1 MIRNKAMPQ
10 LEYLADVHSRVH
22 FCRDAVLVRL
32 KGGLEKLVCRDYG
45 AEKKESYDLYLDG
58 VPLVETYIPGCGT
71 CSTRLSAGYGDG
83 LMKHEACL
91 VVRDGLNAGFAG
103 LKKSVGILAP
113 FVGLM
118 NSGLYVVADF
128 DLFPVQNHGEFC
140 EYFWDVPE
148 YSTELHFRHA
158 WGEPHMLD
166 APLFLAPSQRAA
178 QMNPEQV
185 EHYRQRLDEG
195 DAFPRAVALY
205 LNGGVALLLD
215 GHHKAAACAAEGLPV
230 KTLVIFPV
238 DNAKKL
244 DPSLSAGKRLYFHH
258 AKGWNRTVAPLI
270 LRDGQG
276 EELGRVSCLQKMKRN
291 RVAVEP
297 LPEME
302 WGRVP
307 DDYRTQSFF
316 KYPNARLLA
325 AGTLISPDQ
334 VRSLIKEE
342 MPKVKGA
349 HDMELIKHLRC
360 YAELFPNSK
369 WLSISERL
377 WLNRPDGDFYF

>member
-1 MIRNKAMPQ
+1 MPQ
-10 LEYLADVHSRVH
+10 LECLADVHSRVH

-45 AEKKESYDLYLDG
+45 SEKKEAYDLYLDG

-83 LMKHEACL
+83 LMKQEECL
-91 VVRDGLNAGFAG
+91 AVRDGLNAGFNG
-103 LKKSVGILAP
+103 LKKSLKTLAP

-118 NSGLYVVADF
+118 KSGLYIVADF
-128 DLFPVQNHGEFC
+128 DLFPVQNHGGFC
-140 EYFWDVPE
+140 EYFWDVPD
-148 YSTELHFRHA
+148 YSTELHFHHA

-205 LNGGVALLLD
+205 MNGGVALLLD
-215 GHHKAAACAAEGLPV
+215 GHHKAAACAAEGIPV
-230 KTLVIFPV
+230 KTLVIFPINDV
-238 DNAKKL
+238 KKIEAAL
-244 DPSLSAGKRLYFHH
+244 LIGKRLYFHH
-258 AKGWNRTVAPLI
+258 AKGWNRSAGPLI

-276 EELGRVSCLQKMKRN
+276 EELGRVSCLQKMRQA
-291 RVAVEP
+291 RMAVEP
-297 LPEME
+297 PEAVE

-307 DDYRTQSFF
+307 DDYRTQRFF
-316 KYPNARLLA
+316 SYPGARLLA
-325 AGTLISPDQ
+325 AGTLIAPDQ
-334 VRSLIKEE
+334 VRSLIETE
-342 MPKVKGA
+342 MQKAKGT
-349 HDMELIKHLRC
+349 HDMELIKHLRY
-360 YAELFPNSK
+360 YAELFPDSK
-369 WLSISERL
+369 WLSVSERL
-377 WLNRPDGDFYF
+377 WLNRPDGDFCF